1 MGSQLSAYEAQK
13 VEHTPCSFLPMR
25 PAARWRYSHE
35 DRSGVFVEVLLERM
49 GCRELFRRFS
59 LLSSSRRSALLLTFA
74 CAHLTRSRLLALS
87 EGERSQVVVPLG
99 SSVAV
104 DDDPR
109 VSSEG

>member
-1 MGSQLSAYEAQK
+1 MGRHQSAYEAQK
-13 VEHTPCSFLPMR
+13 VVHTPCSFLLMR

-35 DRSGVFVEVLLERM
+35 DRSGVFVELLLERM
-49 GCRELFRRFS
+49 AFRELFRW
-59 LLSSSRRSALLLTFA
+59 SSNRRRALLLTFA